1 MRRLQR
7 GYSPV
12 SPLTLKQSNSTM
24 SAMLKSLFW
33 GLVSF
38 LMAILLNPLTAVLLV
53 LSGPEHA
60 PQHPHWSCWQ
70 DQEDSAQVTV
80 PLFNPQ
86 G

>member
-1 MRRLQR
+1 MCRLQR

-12 SPLTLKQSNSTM
+12 SPSMLKQSNSTM
-24 SAMLKSLFW
+24 SAMLKS
-33 GLVSF
+33 LVSF

-70 DQEDSAQVTV
+70 DQEDSEQVTV